1 MRRDAMITLKKILP
15 VFLVLALIVGTMPI
29 AFATSSLS
37 IGSISYDSTV
47 VKQES
52 FMVSSSVTASNVAGT
67 ITVTVTLI
75 DLTGGAVTI
84 TGDAEKTLTF
94 NANGTQNVQWT
105 VTAGTAGTYSN
116 PFKITATASDEGIAT
131 PKTSDTPLT
140 IQERPVLEVTF
151 IRDKTSV
158 SAGDTVRLDF
168 TIMNSAAAG
177 AADATNV
184 VATLTLP
191 TGWTKVTGPSPYS
204 LGTIAAGGGSESG
217 YWIVSADSPG
227 SSNTL
232 TLKVTSTLPGGTIT
246 KTVAITG
253 PTTTTTRLPG
263 GGPPAL
269 PPTTYAIP
277 TDPTTA
283 KTTSAVTAT
292 SPDGG
297 LTLTIPENTIAK
309 DATDAPLTSVTIS
322 LPTSIPEIPEG
333 FSLLGYA
340 YDMVPKG
347 ASFNPPIDLT
357 VEYDPAKIPEGFTE
371 ADLVI
376 KWYDE
381 ASQQW
386 TSLPSTVDTVN
397 HRVTAKVSHFT
408 VFALFAEKVVPTPS
422 PTPTATPVVTPTL
435 TPSPSPTA
443 PPMAAI
449 PPWSWMLVI
458 IAIVVVIVVV
468 YLVRKR

>member
-1 MRRDAMITLKKILP
+1 MITLKKLLT
-15 VFLVLALIVGTMPI
+15 VFLVLALIAGTMPI
-29 AFATSSLS
+29 ASAASSLS
-37 IGSISYDSTV
+37 IGSISYGSTV

-52 FMVSSSVTASNVAGT
+52 FTVSSSITASNVAGT

-75 DLTGGAVTI
+75 DNTGGAVTI

-94 NANGTQNVQWT
+94 NTNATQNVQWT

-116 PFKITATASDEGIAT
+116 PFKITATASDGGSAT

-151 IRDKTSV
+151 TSDKASV

-184 VATLTLP
+184 IATLTLP
-191 TGWTKVTGPSPYS
+191 TGWTRVTGPSSYS
-204 LGTIAAGGGSESG
+204 FATIAAGGGSESG
-217 YWIVSADSPG
+217 YWTVSADSPG

-232 TLKVTSTLPGGTIT
+232 TLTVQSTLPGGTPRT

-253 PTTTTTRLPG
+253 PTTTTTRLPGGG

-283 KTTSAVTAT
+283 KTTSTVTAT

-322 LPTSIPEIPEG
+322 LPASIPEIPEG

-340 YDMVPKG
+340 YDLEPKD

-408 VFALFAEKVVPTPS
+408 VFVLFAGKVVLTHTPA
-422 PTPTATPVVTPTL
+422 PTATPVVTPTL

-443 PPMAAI
+443 APIAAI